1 MSSREWDAASYHRI
15 SEPQLAWA
23 REQLERL
30 ELSGEETRTFVST
43 VCLVRHL
50 DPLPPRLHAPF
61 IERVLG
67 CVGQPLVLDYV
78 RLNMSARRT

>member
-30 ELSGEETRTFVST
+30 ELSGEET
-43 VCLVRHL
+43 
-50 DPLPPRLHAPF
+50 
-61 IERVLG
+61 
-67 CVGQPLVLDYV
+67 VLDAGCGSGRV
-78 RLNMSARRT
+78 TDTSIRSHRSCASRSSSACWSAWAGRWCWTTCGST